1 MKAAISG
8 TRDGVDWPRPGGSI
22 DLPDDEAR
30 SMIASGLVVEDA
42 TAPEAETPE
51 VAPVEDAT
59 APEAVETATR
69 RRKR

>member
-1 MKAAISG
+1 MRAAISG
-8 TRDGVDWPRPGGSI
+8 TRDGVDWPRPGGSM

-30 SMIASGLVVEDA
+30 SMITAGLAVEDA
-42 TAPEAETPE
+42 TAPEAETSE

-69 RRKR
+69 RKR